1 MLNSWEDLLPWLPVQ
16 VRLYHWPYSCLGF
29 LALLPAGWNWRL
41 CSAVGGGG
49 GCEFVSLPR
58 QAKECASLLS
68 GICTEAENTA
78 LSKKV
83 IGHDLSDGCYKLLS
97 NSGLGLRIPLMISTR
112 QVPTGPPENPPSM
125 MGELD
130 VHFGLFFTTRES
142 LDVEKSYRFT
152 SVLAWGR
159 EDMVRVKPLL
169 LLF

>member
-1 MLNSWEDLLPWLPVQ
+1 M
-16 VRLYHWPYSCLGF
+16 
-29 LALLPAGWNWRL
+29 
-41 CSAVGGGG
+41 
-49 GCEFVSLPR
+49 
-58 QAKECASLLS
+58 LS

-142 LDVEKSYRFT
+142 LDVEKSYRFM

-159 EDMVRVKPLL
+159 EDTVRVKPLL

>member
-1 MLNSWEDLLPWLPVQ
+1 MFIILIKLKKNKNKLNIYSSCCLSFRKFYTLLLHV
-16 VRLYHWPYSCLGF
+16 
-29 LALLPAGWNWRL
+29 
-41 CSAVGGGG
+41 
-49 GCEFVSLPR
+49 
-58 QAKECASLLS
+58 ECASLLS
-68 GICTEAENTA
+68 GICAEAENTA

-83 IGHDLSDGCYKLLS
+83 ISHDLSDGCYKLLS
-97 NSGLGLRIPLMISTR
+97 NSGLGQRIPLMISTR
-112 QVPTGPPENPPSM
+112 QVLIGPPENSPSL

-142 LDVEKSYRFT
+142 LDVEKSYRFM

>member
-16 VRLYHWPYSCLGF
+16 VRLYHWLYSCLGF

-49 GCEFVSLPR
+49 CCEFVSLLR

-68 GICTEAENTA
+68 GICAEAENTA

-83 IGHDLSDGCYKLLS
+83 ISHDLSDGCYKLLS
-97 NSGLGLRIPLMISTR
+97 NSGLGQRIPLMISTR
-112 QVPTGPPENPPSM
+112 QVPIGPPENPPSL

-142 LDVEKSYRFT
+142 LDVEKSYRFM